1 MCRTNR
7 YEVFV
12 AWPFQRF
19 ECHTHTHN
27 GMTIGSSFIFIYRD
41 YTLTPIFFY
50 GCCSN
55 GLVLGEEGHNFTRC
69 PSIHH
74 NSSIFF
80 FPHCVSFSLGSSQQL
95 IVHQLTTTFLHIIYC
110 VHWFHLNSIICT
122 NVSASIFIAHSSAF
136 ILLGTKV
143 LRCGIC
149 WPLVSATWMALCE
162 SSHYRHSSN
171 THTWSHHPTHLPSL
185 CWTGSIV
192 PHCRTGHRALMQLV
206 QPRCGAAI
214 PNKWHISF
222 SMTGSL

>member
-1 MCRTNR
+1 MTFLK
-7 YEVFV
+7 V
-12 AWPFQRF
+12 WMS
-19 ECHTHTHN
+19 HTYTH
-27 GMTIGSSFIFIYRD
+27 GMTIGSSFIFIYRV
-41 YTLTPIFFY
+41 YTLTPFLMVVVLMALFSGRGTQLHEMSLY
-50 GCCSN
+50 LPQFKHFLFPSTAFLYLL
-55 GLVLGEEGHNFTRC
+55 GLLLL
-69 PSIHH
+69 
-74 NSSIFF
+74 SSWL
-80 FPHCVSFSLGSSQQL
+80 S
-95 IVHQLTTTFLHIIYC
+95 TTWPTAFLSIIYC

-122 NVSASIFIAHSSAF
+122 KCRFPFFIAHSSAF
-136 ILLGTKV
+136 VILGIKV

-162 SSHYRHSSN
+162 SSHYHHSSN